1 MKEQN
6 KLTLKFTKNR
16 YSGLT
21 NSVQM
26 NVDYTKMR
34 VVDEVIVSSESE
46 QNEIEKQALEMM
58 SNMDLETIQNSITNQ
73 QARNNISFWEDVEA
87 LK

>member
-1 MKEQN
+1 
-6 KLTLKFTKNR
+6 
-16 YSGLT
+16 
-21 NSVQM
+21 M